1 MKKKGNKKMPTP
13 RLKLIHNPIPTSLFL
28 SRPQYILC
36 QQFDVKVFSLPNAH
50 SKQTNKI
57 LKQNNDVGMGL

>member
-13 RLKLIHNPIPTSLFL
+13 RHIHNPIPTSLFL
-28 SRPQYILC
+28 SRPQYILSAIQC
-36 QQFDVKVFSLPNAH
+36 KGVSLPNAH

-57 LKQNNDVGMGL
+57 LKQNKHVGMGL